1 MSAKREQL
9 VETAER
15 LFYREGFH
23 ATGVDRVIAEAGVAR
38 MTLYKH
44 FSSKDELV
52 IAVLR
57 RRAERYWSGLTTAV
71 ETTQARGHCR
81 VLAMLDAHGEW
92 LAHEGAQGCMFMKAL
107 GEYAGHGDQVVDV
120 AAENKRRLLAFVRGL
135 LEADGLAMNAGLVE
149 QIAMLVE
156 GATTLVHARLLE
168 PRAAAQQT
176 RHAAEQLIGASG
188 TRQAESS

>member
-156 GATTLVHARLLE
+156 GATTLVHARLPE